1 MTARRL
7 VALLLLGLC
16 LNGMGP
22 NAPARAAP
30 EGATWTATLSGAG
43 SSLWNSATA
52 MVGHLFSWVWP
63 SAPDLQASMG
73 EHEGRFRTLIG
84 TIGYGVKGFQTSI
97 GLIPSASSTF
107 QLAREMSDAD
117 YEEFER
123 QMASFER
130 EDGGPL
136 ARFQRMIL
144 LALLD
149 AQSVA
154 AYKVDRVELS
164 VLPLPQATFHLSPGR
179 TVMSEEHDVL
189 LRAIEHL
196 QGHFP

>member
-1 MTARRL
+1 MTGSTR
-7 VALLLLGLC
+7 ALAIILLGLC
-16 LNGMGP
+16 LHG
-22 NAPARAAP
+22 PARAAEP
-30 EGATWTATLSGAG
+30 AATWTATLSGAG
-43 SSLWNSATA
+43 ASLWDGATT
-52 MVGHLFSWVWP
+52 MIGSLFGWVWP
-63 SAPDLQASMG
+63 SAPDLAASMD
-73 EHEGRFRTLIG
+73 EQEGRFRTLIG
-84 TIGYGVKGFQTSI
+84 TIGYGVKGFKTSI

-123 QMASFER
+123 QLELFER
-130 EDGGPL
+130 EDSGPL

-149 AQSVA
+149 AQSVS

-164 VLPLPQATFHLSPGR
+164 VLPLPQATFHLSPSR
-179 TVMSEEHDVL
+179 MLMTEEHDAL
-189 LRAIEHL
+189 LRAIEGL